1 MLCGFLG
8 FPQVWFEISSIFLRG
23 IFEKHLLLRAIVEVF
38 SKKTR
43 MKLGE
48 CTFLFL
54 GTRLFFKGI
63 RFIFRGSPYTNVT
76 KFYLL
81 WQHLIMVFWVVFPVR
96 WVLW

>member
-1 MLCGFLG
+1 MLYCFLG
-8 FPQVWFEISSIFLRG
+8 YPQVWFDTGSIFLRG
-23 IFEKHLLLRAIVEVF
+23 FFEKHLFLRAMVEVF

-48 CTFLFL
+48 CILLFL

-81 WQHLIMVFWVVFPVR
+81 WQHLIMEFSVVFLVR
-96 WVLW
+96 